1 MKMGGKRDQSK
12 RPAHSRKREAQN
24 HRLESL
30 LKYFMTSITEAS
42 YEVALKCGFR
52 GTFIAFLS
60 DLQEA
65 LERVIRKDG
74 SQFLNNIHGRA
85 PPRVEDLPH

>member
-1 MKMGGKRDQSK
+1 MSRKRSQSE
-12 RPAHSRKREAQN
+12 RSAPSRKREAQN

-30 LKYFMTSITEAS
+30 LKNFLTSITEAS

-65 LERVIRKDG
+65 LEKVIQKDG

-85 PPRVEDLPH
+85 PPRAEDLSH